1 MTTLDALVLHPR
13 STSLERVSIGRPP
26 LAERTVRALGVVG
39 IVRFVASTE
48 RTADVVFEGPAIH
61 APVCPA
67 FGPTAA
73 SASSRN
79 SGEPGSCDREVPS

>member
-1 MTTLDALVLHPR
+1 MTTLDALFLFPR
-13 STSLERVSIGRPP
+13 STSLDRVSIGRPP
-26 LAERTVRALGVVG
+26 LA
-39 IVRFVASTE
+39 E

-67 FGPTAA
+67 FGPIAA